1 MFSPCIWLG
10 RMEKLIGQEL
20 LSKMAAM
27 NGASKAEQA
36 TAAGYIRFMD
46 DGSQKADFTAFY
58 SALLDAKEHASV
70 DKENPQEARPETGM
84 DPSSLEYWSSLD
96 EDQIEFLLCCMEGAV
111 PPVAMIPKL
120 ALSSNP
126 SIRESVAELIETP
139 EQTLLLLFNDE
150 EASVREAASLS
161 LARIATG
168 KRLPKHDFLRVIG
181 SEEIDPDEVKKIFS
195 LGNEELQSS
204 LASNSKINE
213 ECLEELL
220 ATQPVDW
227 LETLLRQ
234 NLAQRRLPESFVA
247 MDEQSVVRLISD
259 AMPEQ
264 SVLENLVFLFLD
276 SSDFNG
282 LCFFLA
288 QNIDTPADILEL
300 LAVKGDSLVK
310 RQVAMNTSVPKHV
323 IEVLACDQ
331 DARVRQAMAK
341 NELTPLQIVERL
353 SLDPSTIVRSA
364 AGLRLLPVEWQ
375 NLERD
380 ALLNKLQTNP
390 ISETILRLFMDDGD
404 LDCLISIGKNPYVS
418 EAIQRELA
426 SNPDPGVVLELISN
440 PATTDSV
447 IHLIS
452 KEWNFYEPIKSSLA
466 KRQLPADISALGED
480 ELADY
485 IVSGGLDRSLATYL
499 FRTSGYS
506 IKRAIMQSDVLNET
520 EKQLLVDQY
529 HQEIYPKGSLGSLL
543 FTDLEQKGWIIMAVS
558 TYVVDNKTETIA
570 LDANACVMEDARKL
584 LELASGTR
592 SCWSSSF
599 VYEGSASCSPL
610 FFVVEPSGDCLIS
623 LVSHDE
629 SNRKDYKDARLFAR
643 IEDAL
648 ASVDPVH
655 ATRVF
660 SCLAFTYSEFEATID
675 EEDLGLEESVD
686 DGEYFANFPTIS
698 KGVEDGLDVYFKPHP
713 AHGDPDF
720 VTRLEWES
728 GELTEEE
735 KLPNKMSPQLQGVRV
750 GNPFAIYLL

>member
-1 MFSPCIWLG
+1 
-10 RMEKLIGQEL
+10 
-20 LSKMAAM
+20 
-27 NGASKAEQA
+27 
-36 TAAGYIRFMD
+36 
-46 DGSQKADFTAFY
+46 
-58 SALLDAKEHASV
+58 
-70 DKENPQEARPETGM
+70 M
-84 DPSSLEYWSSLD
+84 DPGSLEYWSTLD
-96 EDQIEFLLCCMEGAV
+96 EDQIESLLCCMEGIV
-111 PPVAMIPKL
+111 PPVAVIPKL

-139 EQTLLLLFNDE
+139 EETLLLLFEDE

-161 LARIATG
+161 LARIETG
-168 KRLPKHDFLRVIG
+168 KRLPKRDFLRVIG
-181 SEEIDPDEVKKIFS
+181 SEKIDPDTVKKIFS

-213 ECLEELL
+213 GCLEELL

-234 NLAQRRLPESFVA
+234 NLAKRRLPESFVA
-247 MDEQSVVRLISD
+247 MDEQSIVRLVSD

-282 LCFFLA
+282 LCFSLA
-288 QNIDTPADILEL
+288 QNIDTPPSILAL
-300 LAVKGDSLVK
+300 LAVKGDRLVQ
-310 RQVAMNTSVPKHV
+310 RQVAMNRSVPKRV

-331 DARVRQAMAK
+331 DARVRQAIAK

-353 SLDPSTIVRSA
+353 SLDPSAIVRSA

-380 ALLNKLQTNP
+380 ALLNKLQTDP

-404 LDCLISIGKNPYVS
+404 LSCLVSIGKNPYIS

-426 SNPDPGVVLELISN
+426 SNSDPGIVLELVSN

-452 KEWNFYEPIKSSLA
+452 KEWNFYEPIKISLA
-466 KRQLPADISALGED
+466 KRQLPADLSALGED
-480 ELADY
+480 ELAGY
-485 IVSGGLDRSLATYL
+485 IVAGGLDRSLAAYL
-499 FRTSGYS
+499 FRTSGYPVR
-506 IKRAIMQSDVLNET
+506 RAIMQSDVLNET

-543 FTDLEQKGWIIMAVS
+543 FTDLDQKGWIIMAVS
-558 TYVVDNKTETIA
+558 TYIVDNKTETIA

-584 LELASGTR
+584 LELASGTK

-629 SNRKDYKDARLFAR
+629 SNREDYRDARLFAK

-648 ASVDPVH
+648 ASVDPVN

-660 SCLAFTYSEFEATID
+660 SCLAFTYSEFEANID
-675 EEDLGLEESVD
+675 EEDLGREESVD

-698 KGVEDGLDVYFKPHP
+698 KGFEDGLDVYFKPHP

-720 VTRLEWES
+720 VTRLEWEN
-728 GELTEEE
+728 GELAEEE

-750 GNPFAIYLL
+750 GNPFEMYIL